1 MSAVD
6 SLLSLA
12 FREGA
17 NELRLGTDRAP
28 AMFGTPKRLSIPKT
42 PNDML
47 RHLLGG
53 LLSPD
58 VEAKLRDAGRA
69 EATHP
74 VPGVGTFRVTLTRRD
89 GEGAFDV
96 VFVLGGPEAHGTA
109 ASAPV
114 AAVLPVPVASSSA
127 SAAPIVDAAPRPS
140 ASAAVEEG
148 PLGVDAAPTLA
159 LVQLLTRA
167 AAMGA
172 SDLHLATG
180 ETPMTRAHGAL
191 SELMDAGPIDVEA
204 LLGPVLDARVKAR
217 LAGGVSADFVLA
229 LEPVD
234 GRSRVRG
241 NVYRASGGLAVAFRL
256 LPPGAPL
263 LEGAT
268 SPLIELAQLPNG
280 LVVIAGP
287 AGSGKTTTLA
297 ALARE
302 ILDRR
307 SVVLVSLEDPIEY
320 TLTSAG
326 RSLVRQRQIGR
337 DVRDFA
343 TGLRDALREDPDV
356 ILVGEMRDAESIS
369 LALTAAETGHLVLAT
384 LHSRSSAST
393 VERIVDT
400 YPEGRQHQIRIQL
413 ADSLKAVVTQRLV
426 PRARGAGR
434 ALALE
439 ILRMSPSVAS
449 GLREGKLGVITS
461 AMQSGKREGL
471 VMLERSLADLV
482 RRGEVRLED
491 AQAIANDRESL
502 ANYLR

>member
-12 FREGA
+12 HREGA
-17 NELRLGTDRAP
+17 TELRLGTDRAP
-28 AMFGTPKRLSIPKT
+28 AMFGTAKRLSIPKT

-47 RHLLGG
+47 RHLLGE

-58 VEAKLRDAGRA
+58 VEAKLREVGRA

-74 VPGVGTFRVTLTRRD
+74 VAGVGNFRVTLTRRD
-89 GEGAFDV
+89 GEGALDV
-96 VFVLGGPEAHGTA
+96 VFLLGAADAPALTAPVAQAPRPRAPAPPVEASPVE
-109 ASAPV
+109 ASAPDQPTEEPEPN
-114 AAVLPVPVASSSA
+114 AAL
-127 SAAPIVDAAPRPS
+127 
-140 ASAAVEEG
+140 
-148 PLGVDAAPTLA
+148 T
-159 LVQLLTRA
+159 QLLARA
-167 AAMGA
+167 AALGA
-172 SDLHLATG
+172 SDLHLAMG
-180 ETPMTRAHGAL
+180 ETPAIRAHGAL
-191 SELMDAGPIDVEA
+191 SQLSDVGPID
-204 LLGPVLDARVKAR
+204 LPSLMGSLLDARVTSR
-217 LAGGVSADFVLA
+217 LEGGVSADFVISL
-229 LEPVD
+229 PSNG
-234 GRSRVRG
+234 GRPPRVRG

-256 LPPGAPL
+256 LPPSAPL
-263 LEGAT
+263 LEGPTAV
-268 SPLIELAQLPNG
+268 LADLAQLPNG

-302 ILDRR
+302 ILERR

-320 TLTSAG
+320 ALASPG

-400 YPEGRQHQIRIQL
+400 YPEGRQQQVRVQL

-426 PRARGAGR
+426 PRARGGGR
-434 ALALE
+434 ALAIE
-439 ILRMSPSVAS
+439 ILRVNSSVAS
-449 GLREGKLGVITS
+449 GLREGKLGVVTS
-461 AMQSGKREGL
+461 AMQSGKRDGM

-482 RRGEVRLED
+482 RRGEISLDD
-491 AQAIANDRESL
+491 AQAIANDRDSL
-502 ANYLR
+502 ATYLR